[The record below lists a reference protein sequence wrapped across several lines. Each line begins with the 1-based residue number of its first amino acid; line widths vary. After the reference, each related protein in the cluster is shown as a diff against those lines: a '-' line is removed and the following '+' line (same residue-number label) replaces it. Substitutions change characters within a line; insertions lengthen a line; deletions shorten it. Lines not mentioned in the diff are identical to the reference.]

1 MASRRQKLTLDEVLD
16 IIGNIREEQ
25 LAVERCIARLK
36 AAVPEEG
43 GAEPDRLLRILL
55 QKHARN

>member
-1 MASRRQKLTLDEVLD
+1 MASRRQKLTLEEVLD
-16 IIGNIREEQ
+16 IISNIREEQ
-25 LAVERCIARLK
+25 LAVERCLARLK

-43 GAEPDRLLRILL
+43 GTEPDRLLRIRL